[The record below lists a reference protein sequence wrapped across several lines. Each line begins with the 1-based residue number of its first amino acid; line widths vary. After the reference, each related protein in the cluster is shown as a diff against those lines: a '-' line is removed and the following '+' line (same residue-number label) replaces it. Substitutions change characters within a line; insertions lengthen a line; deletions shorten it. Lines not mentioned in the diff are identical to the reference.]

1 VSRALIRMMTK
12 KGHYHGVPPAGP
24 GGTVGPQRLLL
35 SNWPC
40 TPPDPIDPRNPIA
53 ERLGVASP
61 VNLHQTITRYS
72 ALIKAGGDWI
82 VDGVNYDVKGVGPYD
97 GPTRLAASEAFM
109 VLYLERP
116 VR

>member
-1 VSRALIRMMTK
+1 MTK
-12 KGHYHGVPPAGP
+12 RGAYHGTPPAGT

-40 TPPDPIDPRNPIA
+40 TPPDPVSPANPIA
-53 ERLGVASP
+53 ERLGVTSP
-61 VNLHQTITRYS
+61 VNLYQTVCRHH

-97 GPTRLAASEAFM
+97 GPTYAQVTEMFM
-109 VLYLERP
+109 YLYLEKP